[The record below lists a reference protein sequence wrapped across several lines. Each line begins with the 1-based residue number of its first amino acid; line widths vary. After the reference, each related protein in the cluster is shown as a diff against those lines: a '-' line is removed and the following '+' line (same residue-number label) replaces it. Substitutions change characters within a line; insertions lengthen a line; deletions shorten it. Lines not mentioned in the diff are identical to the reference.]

1 MSTHFLV
8 YLLQYSYKQK
18 RISRQFVRVGLQP
31 LTRVS
36 FCPCM
41 LTCTRISHAR
51 TMLVDCN
58 QIASVTLSLS
68 KTAPPGLH
76 YLCFTHSLSRTL
88 LYWLLLPNQFLPD
101 IWQQVIIRKKK
112 QKKNWNIL
120 FQLKKNWQRNDEKRK
135 SMFCVAFLGSLH
147 FFCWLLTLLLL
158 LKESKKK
165 ICNYNLIAISS
176 YCVARQVEKT

>member
-112 QKKNWNIL
+112 QKKTGI
-120 FQLKKNWQRNDEKRK
+120 FFFSLKKIDREMMKKEKVC
-135 SMFCVAFLGSLH
+135 FV
-147 FFCWLLTLLLL
+147 
-158 LKESKKK
+158 
-165 ICNYNLIAISS
+165 
-176 YCVARQVEKT
+176 

>member
-68 KTAPPGLH
+68 KTAPPPRLH

-112 QKKNWNIL
+112 QKKTGI
-120 FQLKKNWQRNDEKRK
+120 FFFSLKKIDREMMKKEKVC
-135 SMFCVAFLGSLH
+135 FV
-147 FFCWLLTLLLL
+147 
-158 LKESKKK
+158 
-165 ICNYNLIAISS
+165 
-176 YCVARQVEKT
+176 